1 MYGLELVISKPF
13 HSKNIAVS
21 NTSLHASVVGPPARL
36 VINGTFAQTL
46 CGESGAVNI
55 IGTVRAIFAGIVW
68 SYPSLNLTLAH
79 RMALPDWY
87 WNRW

>member
-1 MYGLELVISKPF
+1 MYGLELVISK
-13 HSKNIAVS
+13 
-21 NTSLHASVVGPPARL
+21 SLPVTRILPCQIPSVVGFPAHP

-55 IGTVRAIFAGIVW
+55 IGTVRTIFAGVVW
-68 SYPSLNLTLAH
+68 LYPSLNFTLAH
-79 RMALPDWY
+79 RMALSDWY